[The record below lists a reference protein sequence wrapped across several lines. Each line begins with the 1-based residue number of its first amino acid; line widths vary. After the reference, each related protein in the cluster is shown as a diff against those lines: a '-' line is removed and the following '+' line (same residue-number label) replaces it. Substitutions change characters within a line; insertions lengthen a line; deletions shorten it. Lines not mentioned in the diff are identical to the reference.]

1 VPVVRD
7 AAAAPTTT
15 TTTTTVTV
23 TVTAAAVTALVAMR
37 SGPFAQVMS
46 VRGLVAG

>member
-1 VPVVRD
+1 VPAVRD
-7 AAAAPTTT
+7 AAAAPPTA
-15 TTTTTVTV
+15 VA
-23 TVTAAAVTALVAMR
+23 VTAAVSVLVAMR

>member
-1 VPVVRD
+1 VT
-7 AAAAPTTT
+7 AAA
-15 TTTTTVTV
+15 VTV
-23 TVTAAAVTALVAMR
+23 TVTAAAVTVTAAAVTVTALVAMR